1 MLSMSLRNFLN
12 TVTAA
17 FGVCVLGDVC
27 VCVCV
32 CILKWIF
39 LLLHA
44 FADIAFPVFSFLNVD
59 VK

>member
-32 CILKWIF
+32 YFEVDILVTPRF
-39 LLLHA
+39 C
-44 FADIAFPVFSFLNVD
+44 
-59 VK
+59 